1 MCVWC
6 VHIFSFLFLPAI
18 SWLFMRQARPIPRSP
33 DALHRTGCGP
43 TLDSL
48 FLLPVLFGPSVSSTH
63 SYCQFIFV
71 LINGPV
77 NNC

>member
-1 MCVWC
+1 MRT
-6 VHIFSFLFLPAI
+6 HF
-18 SWLFMRQARPIPRSP
+18 FMFVFAGHFVVIYAPGSTNPRSP